1 MDGEILNEFAAYPW
15 EAEALTDSDWW
26 ERVFEILSASFVYV
40 LDNDFLRLF
49 SVLALLIVVVALLGR
64 LLRLGR
70 LR

>member
-1 MDGEILNEFAAYPW
+1 MNDEILNEFAAYPW
-15 EAEALTDSDWW
+15 EAEALTDAEWW
-26 ERVFEILSASFVYV
+26 EQVFEILSASFFYV

-49 SVLALLIVVVALLGR
+49 AVLALLIVVVALLGR